1 MSQSDRQRFVKVLR
15 ARHTSV
21 TMVTGE
27 EDHALNCV
35 VGAAVDVGRPV
46 MVWSVVRGLSE
57 GLFNEEQKP
66 VPETQQPAA
75 ALRSF
80 ALGGQARVLVLL
92 DLTDHLGSEV
102 VLRTWRETLES
113 CHRSG
118 STLVLIDHRDAL
130 PPVVAANALRFE
142 LSLPDEQELLALSK
156 EALRRLKADERIAI
170 DITAGQFASL
180 VRNLRGLTRRQA
192 EQVIRDAAVAHDR
205 VDAAT
210 VDAVV
215 ATRHRLL
222 DGHGLLEVIEIPVKL
237 DQVAGV
243 QRLKRWLHIRSAVMA
258 SHALPVPGLE
268 APRGVLLL
276 GVPGSGKSLCAKAI
290 ATAWG
295 LPLLRLD
302 AGVLY
307 DRYVGE
313 SERRLREALH
323 QAESMAPAV
332 LWIDEIEKAFA
343 SASSR
348 SSDGGLSQRMFGS
361 LLTWMQERPA
371 RVFLVA
377 TANDIEALPPEL
389 LRKGRLDEIFFVD
402 LPGEAERAEIF
413 RIHLHRRGRN
423 AQQFDTAALAAASQA
438 CSGAEIEEAINSA
451 LYDSFYAN
459 QEITTEAVLATLTQ
473 TVPLA
478 RTMDEQINR
487 LRHWAEGRARNASV
501 PRDPPTAGPATRLD
515 L

>member
-1 MSQSDRQRFVKVLR
+1 MRRAIEADGATMSQSDRQRFVKVLR

-222 DGHGLLEVIEIPVKL
+222 DGHGLLEVVEIPVKL

-389 LRKGRLDEIFFVD
+389 LRKGRFDEIFFVD
-402 LPGEAERAEIF
+402 LPSQEVRTELF
-413 RIHLHRRGRN
+413 RIHLAKRGFEH
-423 AQQFDTAALAAASQA
+423 QQFAIDDLTHAAAGR
-438 CSGAEIEEAINSA
+438 SGAEIEQAIVAACFDAHAEGAA
-451 LYDSFYAN
+451 LAGSH
-459 QEITTEAVLATLTQ
+459 VLAAMRSST
-473 TVPLA
+473 PLSV
-478 RTMDEQINR
+478 TMAERIAQ
-487 LRHWAEGRARNASV
+487 LRAWASTRCLDA
-501 PRDPPTAGPATRLD
+501 DAGG
-515 L
+515 